1 MRTMRPR
8 DLARQRS
15 PRVVRVLVELTERAV
30 DESTLTRLR
39 KLGLEVEHVVRNK
52 VVGSIASE
60 KISRLESDA
69 IVRIVERSR
78 KLELDE
84 PS

>member
-1 MRTMRPR
+1 M
-8 DLARQRS
+8 
-15 PRVVRVLVELTERAV
+15 LVELTERAV